1 VFDLQTNKYTERITF
16 VVGLDDCL
24 SDQFGYGSCNAGDSR
39 DTKSGG
45 ECVDDV
51 WFDGKYECE
60 CYTYRESNCARN
72 PKPSAAGAVMG
83 VVIAVLFLGFG
94 SWTLYKHIQSLKPH
108 DFAADLQRL
117 MEAGFMVKYVGNESD
132 GIVDPN
138 AKSPTMPQELGRDR
152 IQKLRKLGA
161 GAFGD
166 VFLGLYNPPQKN
178 LPEIKVAIKT
188 LKAGAVKEERDD
200 LMKEA
205 IVSVQFEHTNIVTAV
220 GVVTSGSP
228 AMLVLELCAR
238 GELQGI
244 LKDAANPNNPME
256 PLSKSH
262 KRKYCHDIV
271 KGMEYLAGLGFVHR
285 DLAARNVLVDDKDNG
300 KIADFGLARDKEEE
314 EYYIAAEGKVP
325 VRWTSP
331 EAMKD
336 RKFSEKSDVW
346 AFGITCIEIWNDG
359 AQPYTQYNNAMV
371 MEKVLAEYKLGCP
384 NAPKPFYKDVISP
397 SLNFLKKDRPTFAE
411 LLAKVEERLADDVDT
426 SNAPAYK
433 PRRSAASYAR
443 RQAQASSDRMPPP
456 LPNPDVQSE
465 PIYDSDDGEEDGT
478 KGKNKSSEPLYASDS
493 DGDGEGGNSTPP
505 PAPNRKVYE
514 SNECGDGIA
523 AKAVVQLGAE
533 MEGESTLDDDYLNIA
548 SIGIPQSASANV
560 AANTPTVAAASV
572 EDAYMVP
579 VAGDTS
585 VLQVQVHADAA
596 EDAYML
602 PTALDLASKMNT
614 PQPSQ
619 EDLARNLFASGNP
632 DAAGNIHASAASA
645 LLSTSGLSNAIL
657 TGIWERAKRGSAPAR
672 SAMMNEAEFVCA
684 HQLSV
689 DAGGVFG
696 LASHAAVD
704 LAAET
709 ATATATATPAAAAT
723 SAATATPAD
732 AARNVFRSN
741 LSEDGGSSNEG
752 NVLKASTVSSILSK
766 SGLSKEVL
774 ADIWNKAK
782 AEGTTLGTMTEAE
795 FVAAYQLAIEAGA
808 HFDVGSAGAVAA
820 VPAHIALGVVMEGVD
835 PFDVQQDNTINTSSI
850 ESAAKKKGGRLS
862 VANLFGRGTAKGTN
876 SKAGIKKRNKR
887 AGSQKTL
894 MVTDLQHDAESN
906 YSETSFGI

>member
-1 VFDLQTNKYTERITF
+1 
-16 VVGLDDCL
+16 
-24 SDQFGYGSCNAGDSR
+24 
-39 DTKSGG
+39 
-45 ECVDDV
+45 
-51 WFDGKYECE
+51 
-60 CYTYRESNCARN
+60 
-72 PKPSAAGAVMG
+72 M
-83 VVIAVLFLGFG
+83 
-94 SWTLYKHIQSLKPH
+94 
-108 DFAADLQRL
+108 
-117 MEAGFMVKYVGNESD
+117 
-132 GIVDPN
+132 
-138 AKSPTMPQELGRDR
+138 
-152 IQKLRKLGA
+152 
-161 GAFGD
+161 
-166 VFLGLYNPPQKN
+166 
-178 LPEIKVAIKT
+178 
-188 LKAGAVKEERDD
+188 
-200 LMKEA
+200 
-205 IVSVQFEHTNIVTAV
+205 
-220 GVVTSGSP
+220 
-228 AMLVLELCAR
+228 
-238 GELQGI
+238 
-244 LKDAANPNNPME
+244 
-256 PLSKSH
+256 
-262 KRKYCHDIV
+262 
-271 KGMEYLAGLGFVHR
+271 
-285 DLAARNVLVDDKDNG
+285 
-300 KIADFGLARDKEEE
+300 
-314 EYYIAAEGKVP
+314 
-325 VRWTSP
+325 
-331 EAMKD
+331 
-336 RKFSEKSDVW
+336 
-346 AFGITCIEIWNDG
+346 
-359 AQPYTQYNNAMV
+359 
-371 MEKVLAEYKLGCP
+371 
-384 NAPKPFYKDVISP
+384 
-397 SLNFLKKDRPTFAE
+397 
-411 LLAKVEERLADDVDT
+411 EERLADDVDT

-465 PIYDSDDGEEDGT
+465 PIYDSDDGEEDGM

-514 SNECGDGIA
+514 ANECGGGIA

-548 SIGIPQSASANV
+548 SIGIPQSASASARANV

-585 VLQVQVHADAA
+585 VLQAQVHADAA

-709 ATATATATPAAAAT
+709 ATATATATPAATATPTAAAT

-782 AEGTTLGTMTEAE
+782 AGSEGTTLGTMTEAE

-862 VANLFGRGTAKGTN
+862 VANLFGRGTAKGT
-876 SKAGIKKRNKR
+876 R
-887 AGSQKTL
+887 ATTPHTKPPPQFL
-894 MVTDLQHDAESN
+894 FL
-906 YSETSFGI
+906 